1 MDKNE
6 LNGLSEKQVQNR
18 ITRGQVNKIDED
30 KTRTNWEIFRDNVF
44 TLFNL
49 FNVLIAIAL
58 IYVGA
63 YSNLFYMAIILLNIG
78 IGIYQEVHARNLVRK
93 LSVLKESKVKVMRD
107 GILKEIAVDE
117 LVLDDVVLL
126 SMGSQIVADS
136 IVLDGEIEVNES
148 LLTGESDSILKK
160 NEDSLLSGSYVVSGK
175 CYARVEKVGM
185 DSFASHITS
194 ETKKYKRAQSELVNS
209 MRKVTRFTSLA
220 IIPIGILLFVE
231 AYFLRN
237 AGEFDSVVTTAA
249 ALLGMLPKGLML
261 LITISLAT
269 GVIKLAKKRVLVQ
282 DLYSVET
289 LAHVDTLCLDKTG
302 TITEG
307 RMRVS
312 DYWTV
317 DDKTLDKP
325 FENVL
330 SAFVHAMQDS
340 NATFEALKDYFK
352 EIDTYEVVDR
362 MAFSSERKW
371 SSITFKDI
379 GSIVVGAPE
388 RLVERSETKLSKK
401 VIDLQ
406 KEGKR
411 VLGVAHTTEVIG
423 DEKLPPLKIL
433 GYIELDDPLR
443 KNAKEMLGFFKEQQ
457 VDIKIISGDSP
468 LTVSSIAK
476 KAGLEDYN
484 SYIDLSLITNDEDI
498 KAIVNDYSIFA
509 RVLPHQKKLI
519 VEALQSEGR
528 TVAMTGDGVNDVI
541 ALKQAD
547 CCITLPEASDVARQV
562 SQIVLLNSDF
572 SVLKDVLMEGRRV
585 VNNITN
591 VARIFFIKTIY
602 SVLLSIFNII
612 TNTPFPFIP
621 IQITLIDLAI
631 EGYTSF
637 FLSFKRNDKPIE
649 GTFLRTVFKNAL
661 PYALT
666 IIVSLIVL
674 SFAREGLG
682 ISSEAMLT
690 IQYLCIGG
698 ISVFAVIESCKP
710 FNPLS
715 TFLCTTTAV
724 GYFMATY
731 LFQNLLH
738 LTPLDSDGLAVL
750 VCTLSIAYILVVGLK
765 LILDNIFKEMQS
777 KSEDGK

>member
-547 CCITLPEASDVARQV
+547 CSITLPEASDVARQV

-637 FLSFKRNDKPIE
+637 FLSFKRNEKPIE

>member
-1 MDKNE
+1 MKE
-6 LNGLSEKQVQNR
+6 KITGLSEKQVLNR
-18 ITRGQVNKIDED
+18 IEKGQVNKLDDD
-30 KTRTNWEIFRDNVF
+30 KTRSNWEIIRDNVF

-58 IYVGA
+58 LYVGA
-63 YSNLFYMAIILLNIG
+63 YTNLFYMAIIILNCA
-78 IGIYQEVHARNLVRK
+78 IGIYQEIHARNLVKK
-93 LSVLKESKVKVMRD
+93 LSVLKESKVKVLRD
-107 GILKEIAVDE
+107 GKEQEILVDE
-117 LVLDDVVLL
+117 IVLDDVVLL
-126 SMGSQIVADS
+126 EMGSQIVADS
-136 IVLDGEIEVNES
+136 VVLEGEMEVNES
-148 LLTGESDSILKK
+148 LLTGESDAIFKQK
-160 NEDSLLSGSYVVSGK
+160 GDSLLSGSYVVSGK
-175 CYARVEKVGM
+175 CLAKVEKVGK
-185 DSFASHITS
+185 DNFASHITS
-194 ETKKYKRAQSELVNS
+194 ETKKYKRAQSELVDS
-209 MRKVTRFTSLA
+209 MKKVTRMTSFA
-220 IIPIGILLFVE
+220 IIPIGVLLFVE
-231 AYFLRN
+231 AYFMRH

-269 GVIKLAKKRVLVQ
+269 GVIKLAKKKVLVQ

-312 DYWTV
+312 DLWV
-317 DDKTLDKP
+317 INDK
-325 FENVL
+325 VL
-330 SAFVHAMQDS
+330 KFPLKDVMSAFGLQMNDN
-340 NATFEALKDYFK
+340 NATFLALKDFFQ
-352 EIDTYEVVDR
+352 ENVTFEVLDKV
-362 MAFSSERKW
+362 AFSSERKW
-371 SSITFKDI
+371 SSISFKEV
-379 GSIVVGAPE
+379 GTVVVGAPE
-388 RLVERSETKLSKK
+388 RLIERTDEKLSKK
-401 VIDLQ
+401 VLDTQ

-411 VLGVAHTTEVIG
+411 ILGIAYTNEVIK
-423 DEKLPPLKIL
+423 EEILPRLQMI
-433 GYIELDDPLR
+433 GYIVLDDPLR
-443 KNAKEMLGFFKEQQ
+443 KNAKEMLGFFKKQQ
-457 VDIKIISGDSP
+457 VDIKIISGDNP

-476 KAGLEDYN
+476 KAGLEEYN
-484 SYIDLSLITNDEDI
+484 SYIDLSTITNDEDI

-519 VEALQSEGR
+519 VEALQSEGK

-547 CCITLPEASDVARQV
+547 CSITLPEASDVARQV

-637 FLSFKRNDKPIE
+637 FLSFKRNDTPIE

-666 IIVSLIVL
+666 IIVSLVIL
-674 SFAREGLG
+674 TFMQEGLHVSAQE
-682 ISSEAMLT
+682 ILT
-690 IQYLCIGG
+690 IEYLTIGG
-698 ISVFAVIESCKP
+698 VSVFAVIAACRP

-724 GYFMATY
+724 GYFLASY
-731 LFQNLLH
+731 LFADLLH
-738 LTPLDSDGLAVL
+738 LTPLNSNGIVIL
-750 VCTLSIAYILVVGLK
+750 VCTLLVAYILVSGLK
-765 LILDNIFKEMQS
+765 IIIDNVMHDMK
-777 KSEDGK
+777 K

>member
-1 MDKNE
+1 MKE
-6 LNGLSEKQVQNR
+6 KITGLSEKQVLNR
-18 ITRGQVNKIDED
+18 IEKGQVNKLDDD
-30 KTRTNWEIFRDNVF
+30 KTRSNWEIIRDNVF

-58 IYVGA
+58 LYVGA
-63 YSNLFYMAIILLNIG
+63 YTNLFYMAIIILNCA
-78 IGIYQEVHARNLVRK
+78 IGIYQEIHARNLVKK
-93 LSVLKESKVKVMRD
+93 LSVLKESKVKVLRE
-107 GILKEIAVDE
+107 GKEQEILVDE
-117 LVLDDVVLL
+117 IVLDDVVLL
-126 SMGSQIVADS
+126 EMGSQIVADS
-136 IVLDGEIEVNES
+136 VVLEGEMEVNES
-148 LLTGESDSILKK
+148 LLTGESDAIFKQK
-160 NEDSLLSGSYVVSGK
+160 GDSLLSGSYVVSGK
-175 CYARVEKVGM
+175 CLAKVEKVGK
-185 DSFASHITS
+185 DNFASHITS
-194 ETKKYKRAQSELVNS
+194 ETKKYKRAQSELVDS
-209 MRKVTRFTSLA
+209 MKKVTRMTSFA
-220 IIPIGILLFVE
+220 IIPIGVLLFVE
-231 AYFLRN
+231 AYFMRH

-269 GVIKLAKKRVLVQ
+269 GVINLAKKKVLVQ

-312 DYWTV
+312 DLWV
-317 DDKTLDKP
+317 INDK
-325 FENVL
+325 VL
-330 SAFVHAMQDS
+330 KFPLKDVMSAFGLQMNDN
-340 NATFEALKDYFK
+340 NATFLALKDYFQ
-352 EIDTYEVVDR
+352 ENVTFEVLDKV
-362 MAFSSERKW
+362 AFSSERKW
-371 SSITFKDI
+371 SSISFKEV
-379 GSIVVGAPE
+379 GTVVVGAPE
-388 RLVERSETKLSKK
+388 RLIERTDEKLSKK
-401 VIDLQ
+401 VLDTQ

-411 VLGVAHTTEVIG
+411 ILGIAYTNEVIK
-423 DEKLPPLKIL
+423 EEILPGLQMI
-433 GYIELDDPLR
+433 GYIVLDDPLR
-443 KNAKEMLGFFKEQQ
+443 KNAKEMLGFFKKQQ
-457 VDIKIISGDSP
+457 VDIKIISGDNP

-476 KAGLEDYN
+476 KAGLEEYN
-484 SYIDLSLITNDEDI
+484 SYIDLSTITNDEDI

-519 VEALQSEGR
+519 VEALQSEGK

-547 CCITLPEASDVARQV
+547 CSITLPEASDVARQV

-637 FLSFKRNDKPIE
+637 FLSFKRNDTPIE

-666 IIVSLIVL
+666 IIVSLVIL
-674 SFAREGLG
+674 TFMQEGLHVSAQE
-682 ISSEAMLT
+682 ILT
-690 IQYLCIGG
+690 IEYLTIGG
-698 ISVFAVIESCKP
+698 VSVFAVIAACRP

-724 GYFMATY
+724 GYFLASY
-731 LFQNLLH
+731 LFADLLH
-738 LTPLDSDGLAVL
+738 LTPLNSNGIVIL
-750 VCTLSIAYILVVGLK
+750 VCTLLVAYILVSGLK
-765 LILDNIFKEMQS
+765 IIIDNVMHDMK
-777 KSEDGK
+777 K

>member
-1 MDKNE
+1 MKE
-6 LNGLSEKQVQNR
+6 KITGLTEKQVENR
-18 ITRGQVNKIDED
+18 ILKGQINKVDDD
-30 KTRTNWEIFRDNVF
+30 KTRTNWEIIRDNVF

-63 YSNLFYMAIILLNIG
+63 YTNLFYMAIIILNIG
-78 IGIYQEVHARNLVRK
+78 IGIYQEIHARNLVRK
-93 LSVLKESKVKVMRD
+93 LSVLKESKVKVLRD
-107 GILKEIAVDE
+107 GEEKEIKIDE
-117 LVLDDVVLL
+117 VVLDDILL
-126 SMGSQIVADS
+126 LETGSQIVCDS
-136 IVLDGEIEVNES
+136 IVVKGEMEVNES
-148 LLTGESDSILKK
+148 LLTGESDSIAKQE
-160 NEDSLLSGSYVVSGK
+160 NDELLSGSYVVSGK
-175 CYARVEKVGM
+175 CMAKVTKVGK

-194 ETKKYKRAQSELVNS
+194 ETKKYKRAESELVNS
-209 MRKVTRFTSLA
+209 MKKVTRVTSFA
-220 IIPIGILLFVE
+220 IIPIGIMLFVE

-237 AGEFDSVVTTAA
+237 TGEFDSVVTTAA

-269 GVIKLAKKRVLVQ
+269 GVIKLAKKKVLVQ

-312 DYWTV
+312 EVWVTN
-317 DDKTLDKP
+317 DKILKEP
-325 FENVL
+325 LEKVM
-330 SAFVHAMQDS
+330 SAFVSEIKDN
-340 NATFEALKDYFK
+340 NATFLALKDYFK
-352 EIDTYEVVDR
+352 EIAEYKVVDT

-371 SSITFKDI
+371 SSTSFEDI
-379 GSIVVGAPE
+379 GSIVIGAPE
-388 RLVERSETKLSKK
+388 RLVERSNSSLPKK
-401 VIDLQ
+401 ILEFQ

-411 VLGVAHTTEVIG
+411 VLGIAHTSEVISS
-423 DEKLPPLKIL
+423 ENLPSLEMI
-433 GYIELDDPLR
+433 GFIILDDPLR
-443 KNAKEMLGFFKEQQ
+443 KNAKEMLGFFKKQK
-457 VDIKIISGDSP
+457 VDIKIISGDNP

-484 SYIDLSLITNDEDI
+484 SYIDLSTITNDEDI
-498 KAIVNDYSIFA
+498 RTIVNDYSIFA
-509 RVLPHQKKLI
+509 RVLPHQKKII
-519 VEALQSEGR
+519 VESLQSQGR

-547 CCITLPEASDVARQV
+547 CSITLPEASDVARQV

-637 FLSFKRNDKPIE
+637 FLSFKRNDTPIE
-649 GTFLRTVFKNAL
+649 GSFLKTVLKNAS
-661 PYALT
+661 PYAFT
-666 IIVSLIVL
+666 IIIVL
-674 SFAREGLG
+674 VILTFMRSGLG
-682 ISSEAMLT
+682 IDESTMLT
-690 IQYLCIGG
+690 IEYLSIGG
-698 ISVFAVIESCKP
+698 ISIFAVIAACRP
-710 FNPLS
+710 FNKLS
-715 TFLCTTTAV
+715 TFLCTTTAL
-724 GYFMATY
+724 GFFMATY

-738 LTPLDSDGLAVL
+738 LTPLNSDGIAIL
-750 VCTLSIAYILVVGLK
+750 VCALATSYILVVGLK
-765 LILDNIFKEMQS
+765 IIIDNIVKDM
-777 KSEDGK
+777 KK

>member
-1 MDKNE
+1 MKE
-6 LNGLSEKQVQNR
+6 KITGLTEKQVENR
-18 ITRGQVNKIDED
+18 ILKGQINKVDDD
-30 KTRTNWEIFRDNVF
+30 KTRTNWEIIRDNVF

-63 YSNLFYMAIILLNIG
+63 YTNLFYMAIIILNIG
-78 IGIYQEVHARNLVRK
+78 IGIYQEIHARNLVRK
-93 LSVLKESKVKVMRD
+93 LSVLKESKVKVLRD
-107 GILKEIAVDE
+107 GEEKEIKIDE
-117 LVLDDVVLL
+117 VVLDDILL
-126 SMGSQIVADS
+126 LETGSQIVCDS
-136 IVLDGEIEVNES
+136 IVVKGEMEVNES
-148 LLTGESDSILKK
+148 LLTGESDSIAKQE
-160 NEDSLLSGSYVVSGK
+160 NDELLSGSYVVSGK
-175 CYARVEKVGM
+175 CMAKVTKVGK

-194 ETKKYKRAQSELVNS
+194 ETKKYKRAESELVNS
-209 MRKVTRFTSLA
+209 MKKVTRVTSFA
-220 IIPIGILLFVE
+220 IIPIGIMLFVE

-237 AGEFDSVVTTAA
+237 TGEFDSVVTTSA

-269 GVIKLAKKRVLVQ
+269 GVIKLAKKKVLVQ

-312 DYWTV
+312 EVWVTN
-317 DDKTLDKP
+317 DKILKEP
-325 FENVL
+325 LEKVM
-330 SAFVHAMQDS
+330 SAFVSEIKDN
-340 NATFEALKDYFK
+340 NATFLALKDYFK
-352 EIDTYEVVDR
+352 EIAEYKVVDT

-371 SSITFKDI
+371 SSTSFEEI
-379 GSIVVGAPE
+379 GSIVIGAPE
-388 RLVERSETKLSKK
+388 RLVERSNSSLPKK
-401 VIDLQ
+401 ILEFQ

-411 VLGVAHTTEVIG
+411 VLGIAHTSEVISS
-423 DEKLPPLKIL
+423 ENLPSLEMI
-433 GYIELDDPLR
+433 GFIILDDPLR
-443 KNAKEMLGFFKEQQ
+443 KNAKEMLGFFKKQK
-457 VDIKIISGDSP
+457 VDIKIISGDNP

-484 SYIDLSLITNDEDI
+484 SYIDLSTITNDEDI
-498 KAIVNDYSIFA
+498 RTIVNDYSIFA
-509 RVLPHQKKLI
+509 RVLPHQKKII
-519 VEALQSEGR
+519 VESLQSQGR

-547 CCITLPEASDVARQV
+547 CSITLPEASDVARQV

-637 FLSFKRNDKPIE
+637 FLSFKRNDTPIE
-649 GTFLRTVFKNAL
+649 GSFLKTVLKNAS
-661 PYALT
+661 PYAFT
-666 IIVSLIVL
+666 IIIVL
-674 SFAREGLG
+674 VILTFMRSGLG
-682 ISSEAMLT
+682 IDESTMLT
-690 IQYLCIGG
+690 IEYLSIGG
-698 ISVFAVIESCKP
+698 ISIFAVIAACRP
-710 FNPLS
+710 FNKLS
-715 TFLCTTTAV
+715 TFLCTTTAL
-724 GYFMATY
+724 GFFMATY

-738 LTPLDSDGLAVL
+738 LTPLNSDGIAIL
-750 VCTLSIAYILVVGLK
+750 VCALAISYILVVGLK
-765 LILDNIFKEMQS
+765 IIIDNIVKDM
-777 KSEDGK
+777 KK